1 MAKKKVNF
9 GDMLPPLVGG
19 GTATGTTLILRGFVP
34 PYPENYEGEEPH
46 WAFKYA
52 GVLGGVAG
60 VAASVALGFF
70 RGWGE
75 AATGSVVAALAA
87 ANAQL
92 YNQVVPEENQ
102 AYRGY
107 MVARPSAYAQPAIY
121 GRTRRRRGLRGVMVG
136 HNVDKALPEN
146 VSSFPTAS
154 VAAVN
159 MKAFG
164 GGSF

>member
-1 MAKKKVNF
+1 MAKRKVNF
-9 GDMLPPLVGG
+9 GDMLAPLVGG
-19 GTATGTTLILRGFVP
+19 GTATGASLILRGFVP
-34 PYPENYEGEEPH
+34 PYPEGYTGEDPH

-52 GVLGGVAG
+52 GLLGGVAG
-60 VAASVALGFF
+60 IGASIALGFF

-92 YNQVVPEENQ
+92 YNTVVPEEAQ
-102 AYRGY
+102 QYRGY
-107 MVARPSAYAQPAIY
+107 MVARPSAYGQPAMY
-121 GRTRRRRGLRGVMVG
+121 GRTRRRGLRGVMIG
-136 HNVDKALPEN
+136 QNVDKSLPEN
-146 VSSFPTAS
+146 VSSFPTES
-154 VAAVN
+154 VASVN